1 MNETKG
7 GAEMTKEQDQE
18 IIAVLTNF
26 VARVAEGKATCD
38 AEIAI
43 MPQVAQILL
52 ETTHSR

>member
-7 GAEMTKEQDQE
+7 GAEMTKEQEQE
-18 IIAVLTNF
+18 MIAVLTNF